1 MNVSK
6 VVSRSKS
13 ALYQLQIEV
22 VGLQMFIDLNF
33 LWNLAHYLSNLK
45 GLNNDVPWNWI
56 SNWNKYLE
64 KGYEYIGIWWFHV
77 WSADEGPSDLATC
90 SLGVGSTY

>member
-1 MNVSK
+1 MT
-6 VVSRSKS
+6 
-13 ALYQLQIEV
+13 
-22 VGLQMFIDLNF
+22 
-33 LWNLAHYLSNLK
+33 
-45 GLNNDVPWNWI
+45 WNWI

-64 KGYEYIGIWWFHV
+64 KGYEYILGIWGFHV